1 MLPKYG
7 SFIKNLDNNINER
20 IYMKRND
27 SIPGK
32 WCDDIASKIKCSLAN
47 YTVGL
52 HTNTVYEGGQRPYNL

>member
-7 SFIKNLDNNINER
+7 SFIKTLDNNIKER

-32 WCDDIASKIKCSLAN
+32 WCDDIASKIKYSLAN

-52 HTNTVYEGGQRPYNL
+52 HMNTVY